1 MDNWSTVPKPTSR
14 EVELMLHLLQTW
26 FQSAEAEEQL
36 IESLKSKPNN
46 ATGRE
51 MEVSGVWNASS
62 NDIWGTGMFVCI
74 SVVVSCNFFT
84 FFPFQEWQEKHEFL
98 EYEVSAGVR
107 RVPRREK
114 VTLWRKFCYG
124 EQNWFKYWRIL
135 LGGTQ
140 SILLN

>member
-14 EVELMLHLLQTW
+14 EVKLMLYMLQTW

-51 MEVSGVWNASS
+51 MEVSWVWNASS

-74 SVVVSCNFFT
+74 NVVVSCNFFT
-84 FFPFQEWQEKHEFL
+84 FSPFRSGRRNTSSLSMRWVQELEEFQEGKKLHCEGNSVMESKIDL
-98 EYEVSAGVR
+98 N
-107 RVPRREK
+107 
-114 VTLWRKFCYG
+114 TG
-124 EQNWFKYWRIL
+124 E
-135 LGGTQ
+135 
-140 SILLN
+140 SC

>member
-14 EVELMLHLLQTW
+14 EVKLMLHLLQTW

-51 MEVSGVWNASS
+51 MEVSWVWNASS

-124 EQNWFKYWRIL
+124 EQNWFKYWIIL